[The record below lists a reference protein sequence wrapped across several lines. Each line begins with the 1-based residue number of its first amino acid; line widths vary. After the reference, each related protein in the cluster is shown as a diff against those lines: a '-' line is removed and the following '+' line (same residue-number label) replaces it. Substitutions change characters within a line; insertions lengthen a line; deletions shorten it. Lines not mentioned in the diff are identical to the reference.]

1 MHENIIA
8 NFALCIME
16 NLNDIKLFIGKEL
29 QQLNELIE
37 EKLRSDNK
45 LMNQIVSNYLKTKGK
60 QLRPM
65 LALISGKLMGGITE
79 RVIAA
84 GASIEMLHN
93 ASLIHDDVIDDS
105 KTRRGVDTINGLWEN
120 HVAVLVGDFF
130 VGKAL
135 VCAVETGDKDIVD
148 VLAKLGVNLSLGEIH
163 QYDEARNHT
172 ITEEAYFEIINKK
185 TASLFASCVEVGGIA
200 AGVKGKR
207 LDGIIE
213 FARLL
218 GLCFQIKD
226 DTFDYFKDPI
236 VGKPT
241 GNDLREG
248 KVTLPL
254 IYAFS
259 LEDRPERDYM
269 LGLINQPNYSESDI
283 ECLVEWAKDCGG
295 IDYSYNKMHELYNTA
310 ETLLDEYG
318 DNECTQALKS
328 IFRYIIE
335 RNK

>member
-1 MHENIIA
+1 MK
-8 NFALCIME
+8 
-16 NLNDIKLFIGKEL
+16 NLNDIKLLIGDEL
-29 QQLNELIE
+29 VQLNKIIKEALT
-37 EKLRSDNK
+37 SDNQ
-45 LMNQIVSNYLKTKGK
+45 LMNSIVFNFLKVKGK

-65 LALISGKLMGGITE
+65 LALISGKLMGGINRQVVT
-79 RVIAA
+79 A
-84 GASIEMLHN
+84 GAAIEILHN

-105 KTRRGVDTINGLWEN
+105 KERRGIATINGVWTN
-120 HVAVLVGDFF
+120 HIAVLVGDFF
-130 VGKAL
+130 VSKAL
-135 VCAVETGDKDIVD
+135 VCAVETGNKDILK
-148 VLAKLGVNLSLGEIH
+148 VLATLGADLSLGEVN
-163 QYDEARNHT
+163 QYDIARNHT

-200 AGVKGKR
+200 AGADR
-207 LDGIIE
+207 AHLEELIE

-226 DTFDYFKDPI
+226 DTFDYFNDPI

-254 IYAFS
+254 IYALS
-259 LEDRPERDYM
+259 LAERPEREYM
-269 LGLINQPNYSESDI
+269 LGLINQPSYSESDI

-295 IDYSYNKMHELYNTA
+295 IDYAYNKMHELYATA
-310 ETLLDEYG
+310 ASLLDKYG
-318 DNECTQALKS
+318 DGECTQALKS
-328 IFRYIIE
+328 IFQYIIE